1 MIDYS
6 AIDREFWTLSEE
18 GQQVAE
24 QGSHEARVFEA
35 IPAGEEG
42 ISMDEIKVMKKV
54 DKKEREG
61 KIYANLI
68 SIYTKIM

>member
-42 ISMDEIKVMKKV
+42 ISMDEIKVMKKR
-54 DKKEREG
+54 DKIKEREE
-61 KIYANLI
+61 KDIC
-68 SIYTKIM
+68 KF